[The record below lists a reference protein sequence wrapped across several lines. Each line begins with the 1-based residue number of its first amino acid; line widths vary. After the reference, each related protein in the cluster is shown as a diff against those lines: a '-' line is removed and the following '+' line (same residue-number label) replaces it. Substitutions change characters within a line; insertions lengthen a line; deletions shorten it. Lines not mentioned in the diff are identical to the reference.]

1 MVTEIQII
9 EVFFE
14 AMLKGYANSDAKK
27 SSISILPNSKY
38 TTYKKGNFLVIDLWF
53 TSKQNNKS
61 FGITIIWHKL
71 SPVWFMVYA
80 GEYEKEAIPFLK
92 KILAQTYTSKKF
104 YGGRGVPSCHDS
116 GMHYS
121 NNLPVNVFKDFSG
134 KETVYKNQERLG
146 WHKYWGM
153 SLI

>member
-1 MVTEIQII
+1 MTA
-9 EVFFE
+9 FFD
-14 AMLKGYANSDAKK
+14 AMLKGYSNPKAEK

-38 TTYKKGNFLVIDLWF
+38 TTYRKDFFLVIDLWF
-53 TSKQNNKS
+53 KSKLNNKS
-61 FGITIIWHKL
+61 FGITIIWYKL
-71 SPVWFMVYA
+71 NPVWFMVYA

-92 KILAQTYTSKKF
+92 KVLAQTYTSKKF

-116 GMHYS
+116 GIHYS
-121 NNLPVNVFKDFSG
+121 NNLTKNDFKDFSG
-134 KETVYKNQERLG
+134 KETVYKNQKIQG